1 VAVNAPDGMPDIAA
15 PGLRFAPFY
24 AVRGESYTTYFKKR
38 LE

>member
-1 VAVNAPDGMPDIAA
+1 MPDIAA